1 MRKGMWKKGLTV
13 AMAAAML
20 AGPVSVPAVFNN
32 GVSVVKAD
40 ETNKGQDVYVLM
52 NIPYADF
59 YKAELNKKNTVKV
72 DATTSATKT
81 KTRSTLA
88 NGSYHADNTGEHI
101 SGITY
106 PVKIKAGTD
115 LSKLTKITDASKV
128 SITVNMKGKETT
140 TEYKGKD
147 ALFESADYSY
157 YELGTTAPAYY
168 KELTVNE
175 YGTYSFGKTTAT
187 KKTVEGAAIEKFK
200 TSSKY
205 GDYQLNLNFD
215 KVADSDQISGNTKVL
230 AAVITTIDGT
240 QYGLRHVENIWKGT
254 EFAWGTG
261 FTTQS
266 HGCPISGEH
275 YASMMGK
282 TIDAVTYY
290 TENGVVKYDIDDTY
304 VPYKFDTSAFKV
316 ENADVT
322 SGSAKVTVP
331 TLPEAY
337 DAEYAVEG
345 LTNVSVE
352 NGTLKYNATGV
363 KPGQYTLNVTDK
375 SSKYVPF
382 STSFTLTT
390 DNVVAAYNNDVKA
403 PALVAAKDVQADD
416 FANFVKNIQK
426 VSVNGK
432 EYAASGKGA
441 VKLINA
447 DGTLVTTADALKA
460 EGTYNIVVT
469 ATGYNKTLE
478 FTYTNK
484 SDTTATKPSDA
495 TAATKPAATTTATK
509 PAVKPVKKVTVKK
522 QTAKVKAGKKK
533 LTVTWKKDKNVS
545 GYQIKIA
552 TKKNF
557 KGAKTYTVK
566 SYKTYKKV
574 IKKLK
579 AKKKYFVK
587 VRAYKTVGKSKV
599 YGAYSAVRSCKVK

>member
-1 MRKGMWKKGLTV
+1 MEKGLTV

-32 GVSVVKAD
+32 GISVVKAD
-40 ETNKGQDVYVLM
+40 ETNKEQDIYVLM

-59 YKAELNKKNTVKV
+59 YKAELNKNDVKV

-81 KTRSTLA
+81 KTKSTLA

-175 YGTYSFGKTTAT
+175 NGSYSFGKTTAT
-187 KKTVEGAAIEKFK
+187 EKTVKGAAIEKFK

-432 EYAASGKGA
+432 EYAASGKGS
-441 VKLINA
+441 VKLINE

>member
-115 LSKLTKITDASKV
+115 LSNLKQITDASKV

-157 YELGTTAPAYY
+157 YVLSTAPAYY

-175 YGTYSFGKTTAT
+175 DGTYSFGKTTAT

-230 AAVITTIDGT
+230 AAVITTTDGT

-316 ENADVT
+316 ENSDVT

-390 DNVVAAYNNDVKA
+390 DNVVAVYNNNVKA

-432 EYAASGKGA
+432 EYAASGKGS
-441 VKLINA
+441 VKLINE

-495 TAATKPAATTTATK
+495 TTATKPAATTTATK

-579 AKKKYFVK
+579 ANKKYFVK